1 MYQIDFLPEEYRYR
15 RAAHRQQVHRL
26 LALAASAV
34 LLAMA
39 SVFFYW
45 HQKNLEEQLEML
57 RPTHSALSAQQK
69 QLTTLQNHLQSVRA
83 MAELICYLRHPWPR
97 TRILAEVLSPL
108 PKTVTLEQLSI
119 DRQTP
124 EPSPPQRP
132 LSRSEQEAEKARLA
146 AMPPPSRDMSRLRQ
160 EYDPMQTVVRLQGVT
175 VDIAALHQYLAAL
188 EKADLFTKVS
198 LVTLEK
204 TGDQEALR
212 FQIKLVVRPGY
223 GQAGGPMASGKSATM
238 GGPPASPQP
247 KASPPAASPTKRSGG
262 LFGPEA
268 TLALG
273 YVTPKTSG
281 RSFGEPT
288 GTDSSEP
295 KENATVFCV
304 YFLSLP
310 FCPI

>member
-238 GGPPASPQP
+238 GARLLRPNRKPVHPQLLPPKGQGGFSDPKRLWPWVMLPQRP
-247 KASPPAASPTKRSGG
+247 VGEVSGSPPARIAPNPRKMP
-262 LFGPEA
+262 LYF
-268 TLALG
+268 
-273 YVTPKTSG
+273 
-281 RSFGEPT
+281 
-288 GTDSSEP
+288 
-295 KENATVFCV
+295 V
-304 YFLSLP
+304 YIS
-310 FCPI
+310 